1 MSVVV
6 VSLPGRLPGEPN
18 DGIADIN
25 IRINILFEW
34 IKVVLWIGI
43 GGRPHRTARN
53 IYAKAVIIIGLLWDL
68 AILWM

>member
-53 IYAKAVIIIGLLWDL
+53 IREGSDNRIGLVWDL